1 MPPSPKTITAAN
13 KQKNYKLMKAATLL
27 YFRKAEFNHENHEL
41 FIEFEVNIFVAYCP
55 RGG

>member
-1 MPPSPKTITAAN
+1 
-13 KQKNYKLMKAATLL
+13 MKAATLL